1 MPADDLRYALDPVLF
16 ATECLNIHPD
26 PWQAKVLRSELK
38 WAILN
43 CSRQSGK
50 SLVAAIM
57 ALHRVL
63 FYVFSLVLLVSP
75 SQRQSSELFRKVT
88 DFVKL
93 LPIKPRLV
101 EDNKLS
107 LQLENGSRIISLP
120 GQEASIR
127 GYSNVDFI
135 VEDEAARVSD
145 DLYRAIRPML
155 AVSGGRLL
163 LLSTPFGKR
172 GHFYEEWT
180 NGKGWEKV
188 IIPAT
193 ECSRISQDFLEQERH
208 ALGEWWFQQEYMCEF
223 VEAEDQFFN
232 HDEIMEALDDD
243 IKPLSL
249 F

>member
-1 MPADDLRYALDPVLF
+1 M
-16 ATECLNIHPD
+16 
-26 PWQAKVLRSELK
+26 
-38 WAILN
+38 
-43 CSRQSGK
+43 
-50 SLVAAIM
+50 
-57 ALHRVL
+57 
-63 FYVFSLVLLVSP
+63 
-75 SQRQSSELFRKVT
+75 
-88 DFVKL
+88 
-93 LPIKPRLV
+93 
-101 EDNKLS
+101 
-107 LQLENGSRIISLP
+107 QLENGSRIISLP

-127 GYSNVDFI
+127 GYSNVDLI
-135 VEDEAARVSD
+135 IEDEAARVSD

-180 NGKGWEKV
+180 NGNGWEKV

-193 ECSRISQDFLEQERH
+193 ECSRISPDFLEQERH